1 MQAYRIDDWAVTEFG
16 DAELGDARRTA
27 RLTHLATVLGAQ
39 PTASLP
45 DATDDP
51 ATLTAADRF
60 FANEAVDPAQ
70 ILASHV
76 QATTARLRQVPLVL
90 AVQDTT
96 YLDWTH
102 HPATT
107 GLGPLAQAT
116 QQGLLAHTTLALTP
130 ERVPLGLRAQEVW
143 ARDPATFAQQVDHK
157 QRSITANESQ
167 QWLTSVAAVAQ
178 LRDACPTTQV
188 VCVGVADADVY
199 ALFPAPRPAG
209 VDLLVRA
216 GQNRR
221 VDDPAGY
228 LWDAVA
234 AAPIAATREG
244 VVPGRAG
251 HPARTGGLTVQW
263 RAVTVR
269 PPGGGKGDGDQGV
282 TVLWHGVQQQSL
294 CRG

>member
-130 ERVPLGLRAQEVW
+130 DRVPLGLRAQEVW

-188 VCVGVADADVY
+188 VSVGDADADVY

-216 GQNRR
+216 VPEAPGTALLDDDEGQALWCAIHRR
-221 VDDPAGY
+221 APPPTSPPPIRT
-228 LWDAVA
+228 AVRW
-234 AAPIAATREG
+234 IAQLG
-244 VVPGRAG
+244 GFLGR
-251 HPARTGGLTVQW
+251 
-263 RAVTVR
+263 
-269 PPGGGKGDGDQGV
+269 KGDGDQGV